1 MIDKIYQL
9 LIRLLMNIL
18 PAPFRKMVVK
28 KNVQRA
34 VININW
40 LFVERVINIV
50 LSFTV
55 GSWVIRFLGPAT
67 YGKITFATSFL
78 AIFSFLSNLGLRGI
92 LVKKIVENPEEK
104 NRLLG
109 TTFLLQI
116 VGAVFQALFA
126 VGSIFLFRQGDEI
139 VRLYVIILSLGS
151 LFSPLT
157 SISFWFESQVK
168 SKFKV
173 IAISAALLIFR
184 ALQVVL
190 ILLEADVVYFVII
203 ISLNTLI
210 TGVGLFLIYQ
220 TRPGESLLK
229 WKWDAEVAKALLQ
242 ESWPL
247 ILSAIALSIHTDIDK
262 LIVGNF
268 LGDYELGIFSASKRL
283 LFFGFIPTYVCNS
296 IFPFLIEVKKQNE
309 ERYYQQLQLLN
320 DLLIWGAIIFATSM
334 TLMSKFI
341 TNLLY
346 GQEFAQVS
354 IYISIQTWGIVFG
367 FFGTLL
373 SKHLIVNNQT
383 NLTLARNVIASV
395 SNVLLNLLLIPMLG
409 ILGAVIAYITSKFI
423 QNVASLYFFKN
434 TKRIRLLFLNSL
446 NPVAVI
452 KRLRSYN

>member
-1 MIDKIYQL
+1 MSV
-9 LIRLLMNIL
+9 L

-28 KNVQRA
+28 KNVQKA

-55 GSWVIRFLGPAT
+55 GSWVISFLGPAT
-67 YGKITFATSFL
+67 YGKITYATSIL

-92 LVKKIVENPEEK
+92 LVKNIVEKPEEK

-109 TTFLLQI
+109 TTFLLQVI
-116 VGAVFQALFA
+116 GAVIQALVA
-126 VGSIFLFRQGDEI
+126 VGSLFLFRQEDE
-139 VRLYVIILSLGS
+139 VARLYVIILSLGS

-173 IAISAALLIFR
+173 IAVSAALLIFR
-184 ALQVVL
+184 SLQVVL
-190 ILLEADVVYFVII
+190 ILLDADVLYFVII
-203 ISLNTLI
+203 TSLNTLI
-210 TGVGLFLIYQ
+210 TGAGLWLIYQ
-220 TRPGESLLK
+220 TRPGESFLK
-229 WKWDAEVAKALLQ
+229 WKWDAEVAKALLR

-247 ILSAIALSIHTDIDK
+247 ILSSIALSIHKDVDK
-262 LIVGNF
+262 LILGNF

-283 LFFGFIPTYVCNS
+283 LFFSFIPTYVCNS

-320 DLLIWGAIIFATSM
+320 DFLIWGAIIFATGM

-346 GQEFAQVS
+346 SQEFSEVY
-354 IYISIQTWGIVFG
+354 IYVSIQTWGIVFG

-383 NLTLARNVIASV
+383 NITLARNVIASI
-395 SNVLLNLLLIPMLG
+395 SNVLLNFLLIPILG
-409 ILGAVIAYITSKFI
+409 ILGAVIANISSKFI
-423 QNVASLYFFKN
+423 QNVGSLYFFKN

-452 KRLRSYN
+452 QRLRSYN